1 MSSHQRRGT
10 AFKNIRSERS
20 EGFAPQPAAPAPTF
34 NRRGRRIET
43 APSRQIGGLP
53 ADYKETEA
61 SAFAG
66 AARFRGVMPDIRGG
80 GGDTPTGRAPM
91 PSVEAPA
98 ASSGPT
104 GGETR
109 TNANGVTQKGRN
121 LSSISLPEME
131 AYVGGTI
138 ADFAGPSFPTQG
150 DTNKITE
157 GYLNTT
163 VETAKDLVNPTAYQ
177 ENLATVKGN
186 AITGTNKPG
195 GDFAGA
201 PQATEG
207 QPDPN
212 AYGTDL
218 QEIVA
223 DGGTPP
229 NSVGATLSTSRVGR
243 DSDARGGF
251 DPRFDRKSGGESE
264 PVVEQGTSPSKSY
277 SEMQRRRAFLDGGK
291 GSMQALRDVE
301 RGMGMAYAGGQ
312 HYANVGGELKA
323 MNSQDARDIKNAA
336 PGEAQALKDRW
347 VGALSETK
355 TEAPELPSVAQN
367 VEFETPTPTA
377 QPEIRAAAANPGTTA
392 EFTINNT
399 ENVGKTWGKGPAI
412 TALQGILGAFK

>member
-1 MSSHQRRGT
+1 MSSQQRRGT

-20 EGFAPQPAAPAPTF
+20 EGFSPQPAAPAPTF
-34 NRRGRRIET
+34 NRRGRRI
-43 APSRQIGGLP
+43 APAPAAQIGGLP
-53 ADYKETEA
+53 ADYKSTEA

-66 AARFRGVMPDIRGG
+66 ALRAKGGMSDIRGG
-80 GGDTPTGRAPM
+80 GGGIA

-98 ASSGPT
+98 ATSGPT

-138 ADFAGPSFPTQG
+138 ADFAGPSFPTQQ

-163 VETAKDLVNPTAYQ
+163 VETAKDLVSPEAYK
-177 ENLATVKGN
+177 ENLATVTGN

-195 GDFAGA
+195 GDFTGA

-212 AYGTDL
+212 AYKLDL
-218 QEIVA
+218 PETVA

-229 NSVGATLSTSRVGR
+229 NKVGATLSTSRVGR

-251 DPRFDRKSGGESE
+251 DPRFDSKSGGESE

-277 SEMQRRRAFLDGGK
+277 AEMERRRAFLDGGK

-355 TEAPELPSVAQN
+355 TEAPELASVSQN

-377 QPEIRAAAANPGTTA
+377 QPEIRAAAANPAATE
-392 EFTINNT
+392 EFKLNNDP
-399 ENVGKTWGKGPAI
+399 NIGKSWGKGPAI
-412 TALQGILGAFK
+412 STLQGILGAF